1 MALRGVTGPVEDAG
15 VDIEYTGKVGAVMGR
30 LTSVDKSGD
39 FSFDVPVKDPLAET
53 LRVSGSYPWRLDEGY
68 TTVVHLK
75 NTIDKQVYALLQVRF
90 EGGSY
95 NIERIKMAAYQTV
108 AVDIKQLRDA
118 QQQDIRGTVMPKG
131 VESGQV
137 VWFEEEAGSL
147 IGRAEVARIATG
159 VASSFSCSGN
169 CSCPTNYYSAY
180 LTPSSSEG
188 AVGGTAQFTQ
198 NEMRRDC
205 QGSLFG
211 PYNRTSDSTWSSSDT
226 SVMTVTA
233 GLVSCLNPGTA
244 GVTAQFQAVIYGGG
258 CGLCC
263 PTYIFPTSG
272 SNVTVF
278 RLRIRVAGSSIHF
291 EDSDSGASIVAGETF
306 AIIAEAINAV
316 GDILPINVAVSTSTS
331 RTLDSSEIG
340 LPSSF
345 NIANGSYNSGG
356 LLLNRVNGTDSGTSY
371 RFSTGGGGFKD
382 FYLYTYFRVVSTRE
396 GQLPNPTQC
405 GYTIQPNDH
414 LVALP
419 VRDLCNVQVVVRN
432 PTSGQSD
439 TAPKKDAGPHFPGG
453 NCDPSGTIVDPY
465 WNTGTRP
472 KVEGLTCETGNNNAA
487 IDLGDG
493 TFAAVGSPS
502 QVVWRWQ

>member
-1 MALRGVTGPVEDAG
+1 M
-15 VDIEYTGKVGAVMGR
+15 I
-30 LTSVDKSGD
+30 KSGD
-39 FSFDVPVKDPLAET
+39 FLFDVPVKDPLAEM

-118 QQQDIRGTVMPKG
+118 QQQDIRGTVMPKD

-147 IGRAEVARIATG
+147 IGRAEVATIATG

-188 AVGGTAQFTQ
+188 PVGGTAQFTQ

-226 SVMTVTA
+226 SVMTVSA
-233 GLVSCLNPGTA
+233 GLASCLNPGTA
-244 GVTAQFQAVIYGGG
+244 GVTAQFQAVIYGGP
-258 CGLCC
+258 CGICC

-272 SNVTVF
+272 ANVTVTC
-278 RLRIRVAGSSIHF
+278 ATPT
-291 EDSDSGASIVAGETF
+291 GETT
-306 AIIAEAINAV
+306 AAS
-316 GDILPINVAVSTSTS
+316 GW
-331 RTLDSSEIG
+331 LDTIG
-340 LPSSF
+340 LFDMTLTPASTNF
-345 NIANGSYNSGG
+345 AN
-356 LLLNRVNGTDSGTSY
+356 
-371 RFSTGGGGFKD
+371 
-382 FYLYTYFRVVSTRE
+382 RVVSE
-396 GQLPNPTQC
+396 QNP
-405 GYTIQPNDH
+405 G
-414 LVALP
+414 
-419 VRDLCNVQVVVRN
+419 
-432 PTSGQSD
+432 GGSD
-439 TAPKKDAGPHFPGG
+439 TCWFSGSAFDPFTSITGGSWTVESGNRYGFDGLGVNAERVNYYRSSGRAPCRFTLPQRMVII
-453 NCDPSGTIVDPY
+453 CPSIAVPYVTNTLVFEIGTTTITA
-465 WNTGTRP
+465 NRA
-472 KVEGLTCETGNNNAA
+472 EA
-487 IDLGDG
+487 
-493 TFAAVGSPS
+493 S
-502 QVVWRWQ
+502 QTKTWP